1 MTTFFI
7 VFGVVLI
14 VAGLATLL
22 FSRQWNEALMRRR
35 PPPAANRAEAL
46 RFFRSRSVLLLFG
59 GLISLLIGLARSG
72 N

>member
-1 MTTFFI
+1 MFFI

-14 VAGLATLL
+14 VAGVATLL

-46 RFFRSRSVLLLFG
+46 RLFRLRSASTLVG
-59 GLISLLIGLARSG
+59 GLISLFIGLTRTG
-72 N
+72 Q